1 LQLFN
6 IIRNPL
12 IMFPIVMSSVAD
24 AVVALQRISK
34 FLNAEE
40 LPPPYEMDLN
50 SAHAVRLDANFTW
63 EEASEKDEKTKSP
76 KDDKK
81 KRKPSKKDSALP
93 VATEKSDTD
102 KLEPEKPFTLNNLK
116 MTVAKGSLVAVR
128 ACNRRAVI
136 SLTESF
142 SSVGGAHWVWKE
154 VISTGQTRICDSLLI
169 PVQFSS
175 PGNLRRD
182 ATNRRTSRNWRIT
195 RLRAA
200 AAVDPECHD
209 SVSLECYCTL
219 PCTHRAQRQ
228 HSLRC
233 RLRRS
238 QARCPPLVL
247 IARTNRSVPR
257 FRAVVKACSLEHDF
271 DVLPHHELTEIGERG
286 INL

>member
-40 LPPPYEMDLN
+40 LPPPYEMDVN

-93 VATEKSDTD
+93 VVTEKSDTD

-116 MTVAKGSLVAVR
+116 MTVAKGSFVAVR

-136 SLTESF
+136 SLTKSF

-154 VISTGQTRICDSLLI
+154 VISTGQTLI
-169 PVQFSS
+169 LRFSAYASTVQFSRES
-175 PGNLRRD
+175 
-182 ATNRRTSRNWRIT
+182 S
-195 RLRAA
+195 
-200 AAVDPECHD
+200 
-209 SVSLECYCTL
+209 
-219 PCTHRAQRQ
+219 
-228 HSLRC
+228 
-233 RLRRS
+233 
-238 QARCPPLVL
+238 ARCDEQKDK
-247 IARTNRSVPR
+247 S
-257 FRAVVKACSLEHDF
+257 
-271 DVLPHHELTEIGERG
+271 
-286 INL
+286 